1 MITILF
7 LLPLIALVLLP
18 FVPRT
23 RVSDFTLATTIVIFL
38 YSIYMSLLL
47 DNSSTFQFLK
57 TYAVFNT
64 SFTFGVDG
72 ISMVFIVLTAFIL
85 PICVLVSRE
94 SIKMEVKQFY
104 FCLLSIEL
112 LLFGVFTVL
121 DILGFYV
128 VYEAILIPM
137 VLIIGV

>member
-1 MITILF
+1 MITTLF
-7 LLPLIALVLLP
+7 LIPLIALVLLP
-18 FVPRT
+18 LVPNSRA
-23 RVSDFTLATTIVIFL
+23 SDFTLAATIVAFL
-38 YSIYMSLLL
+38 YTVYLSLLI
-47 DNSSTFQFLK
+47 DNTSTFQFVK
-57 TYAVFNT
+57 SYAFFNT
-64 SFTFGVDG
+64 SFTFGIDG
-72 ISMVFIVLTAFIL
+72 ISMAFILLTAFIL

-94 SIKMEVKQFY
+94 AIKMEVKQFY

-112 LLFGVFTVL
+112 LLFGVFSVL